1 MALGQ
6 NIKFLRQARGW
17 TLEELSALSGVE
29 VGTINALENRG
40 SQRSK
45 YAAPIARAFG
55 ISLEE
60 LVESTVTHAGAQ
72 HPPPYGKAQVLSHP
86 ALTVV
91 PVVPWDDLMNATL
104 PPRFEIAMPDES
116 MEPRIRPGNLVTF
129 SRDEKPRAGDGV
141 LVRDAAGSYYVR
153 VYRRRTTAAWEA
165 HAANS
170 AFAPLDSERDGL
182 TVMAVLV
189 GVPARWG

>member
-1 MALGQ
+1 MTLGQ

-17 TLEELSALSGVE
+17 TLADLSSQSGVD
-29 VGTINALENRG
+29 VGTISALEVRG

-45 YAAPIARAFG
+45 YAAAIARAFG
-55 ISLEE
+55 VTLEE
-60 LVESTVTHAGAQ
+60 LVESTVPHAGEQ
-72 HPPPYGKAQVLSHP
+72 LPPDYGKAQDLSHP
-86 ALTVV
+86 TLTVV
-91 PVVPWDDLMNATL
+91 PVVPWDDLMSANL

-116 MEPRIRPGNLVTF
+116 MEPRIRPGNLITF
-129 SRDEKPRAGDGV
+129 SRDEKPRPGDGV

-153 VYRRRTTAAWEA
+153 VYRRRTATAWEA
-165 HAANS
+165 HAANL

-182 TVMAVLV
+182 SVAAVLV